1 MYLLFDIG
9 GTSTRLCLIDNL
21 NNELDINS
29 VTKIPTPQEYFE
41 GIKSIEK
48 YLKDRNALGKV
59 KHTVGGIGGVYDRNE
74 GILLNAPNLP
84 QWNGKY
90 LGQEISRLTGSEVY
104 IENDAA
110 LACLGESVYG
120 EAKDFNIVTYITVST
135 GVGGAKVVNR
145 EIEKTVFGF
154 EPGHQLIQINGE
166 HKELEDL
173 ISGKSLQSR
182 FKREPI
188 EIQDPQ
194 VWKDVE
200 YYLSLGLHNTILH
213 WSPEVVVIGGAIGRS
228 LDLRNVES
236 ILLSVMKT
244 FPSLP
249 EIRKSKLRHNV
260 VHGALHFLK
269 QKVTNN

>member
-59 KHTVGGIGGVYDRNE
+59 KHTVGGIGGVYDKNE

-90 LGQEISRLTGSEVY
+90 LDQEISRLTGSEVY

-145 EIEKTVFGF
+145 EIEKTTLGF
-154 EPGHQLIQINGE
+154 EPGHQIIQVNGE
-166 HKELEDL
+166 PKELEDL
-173 ISGKSLQSR
+173 ISGKALQTK

-188 EIQDPQ
+188 EIQDPEA
-194 VWKDVE
+194 WREVE
-200 YYLSLGLHNTILH
+200 YNLSIGLYNTILH
-213 WSPEVVVIGGAIGRS
+213 WSPEVVVIGGAVGRS
-228 LDLRNVES
+228 LDLRNIVTNLQS
-236 ILLSVMKT
+236 TMRI

-249 EIRKSKLRHNV
+249 EIRKSTLRHNV
-260 VHGALHFLK
+260 IHGALHFLT
-269 QKVTNN
+269 QHLTNN